1 MLLVTLRSA
10 SHVSDRKQRSG
21 GVVAPH
27 PEVKSNLKH
36 GSRENSKDNLRD
48 LPAKANSLG
57 GQPVS
62 IAGLT
67 SLSGYLL
74 RRAQLWVFHDFN
86 QRLAPLDLRPA
97 QYSILAVT
105 RENPGLS
112 QIALSQVLGIGR
124 SGIVPLL
131 DVLEARALLTRAP
144 AADRRSHALFLT
156 AKGSALLAKADVL
169 VQQNQDRLIDKVGR
183 CQHDQLLQILEV
195 FGRPD

>member
-1 MLLVTLRSA
+1 
-10 SHVSDRKQRSG
+10 VSEQKRRSG
-21 GVVAPH
+21 GAVAPH
-27 PEVKSNLKH
+27 PTVKSNLKQS
-36 GSRENSKDNLRD
+36 SREKPRD
-48 LPAKANSLG
+48 LPAKASGLG

-62 IAGLT
+62 ITGLT

-97 QYSILAVT
+97 QYSVLLVT

-131 DVLEARALLTRAP
+131 DGLEARALLTRAP

-156 AKGSALLAKADVL
+156 AEGSALLAQADIL
-169 VQQNQDRLIDKVGR
+169 VQQNQDRMIDKIGR
-183 CQHDQLLQILEV
+183 RQHDQLLQILEV
-195 FGRPD
+195 FGAPE

>member
-1 MLLVTLRSA
+1 
-10 SHVSDRKQRSG
+10 VSDQNRRSG
-21 GVVAPH
+21 GAVAPH
-27 PEVKSNLKH
+27 PTVKSNLKDSSK
-36 GSRENSKDNLRD
+36 GSPRD
-48 LPAKANSLG
+48 LPAKANGLG

-62 IAGLT
+62 IMALT

-86 QRLAPLDLRPA
+86 HRLAPLDLRPA
-97 QYSILAVT
+97 QYSVLSVT

-156 AKGSALLAKADVL
+156 AEGSALLAKADIL
-169 VQQNQDRLIDKVGR
+169 VQQNQDRMIDKIGR
-183 CQHDQLLQILEV
+183 RQHDQLLQILEV
-195 FGRPD
+195 FGAPE